1 MTVALVFLGLS
12 LNTVFFHLTYSGSSA
27 KRSYVIPLVVA
38 IAVFAVFV
46 AIIGFVLKTR
56 LQRQRNGRMKLTEHH
71 ADTLP
76 HPYPEEKTFENP
88 IYQVSE
94 HLTKHRQHCH
104 PSLSPTHPPP
114 LRRPSLGYEV
124 RSQSHTSG
132 TFHSL
137 CLDNLFERCNGPD
150 AC

>member
-1 MTVALVFLGLS
+1 MLGIKEGQGFKHEQVLIVSGLLHLTELS
-12 LNTVFFHLTYSGSSA
+12 TLFFHLTYAVSSA

-46 AIIGFVLKTR
+46 AVIVFVLKTR

-94 HLTKHRQHCH
+94 HLTEHRRHCH
-104 PSLSPTHPPP
+104 PSLSLTRPYTPPTA
-114 LRRPSLGYEV
+114 S
-124 RSQSHTSG
+124 
-132 TFHSL
+132 
-137 CLDNLFERCNGPD
+137 
-150 AC
+150 

>member
-1 MTVALVFLGLS
+1 MFIIYYLLDNSRFFGKSFGYDCCSCFFSWAKFEHC
-12 LNTVFFHLTYSGSSA
+12 FFHLTYSGSSA

-46 AIIGFVLKTR
+46 AIIAFVFKTR

-94 HLTKHRQHCH
+94 HLTKLRQHCH
-104 PSLSPTHPPP
+104 PSLTPTP
-114 LRRPSLGYEV
+114 L
-124 RSQSHTSG
+124 
-132 TFHSL
+132 
-137 CLDNLFERCNGPD
+137 
-150 AC
+150 